1 VTNPED
7 ALISRTMRP
16 HGEDEA
22 MITEVWDRSHPD
34 SPYVSVSRPRFR
46 VKAPTRWVGAG
57 VPDDAQPG
65 DLVIGKLG
73 AAAEVRLAMRL
84 ANGVLYLEYAGYAVH
99 HPWLK
104 DGRRKIYDFSGGTI
118 P

>member
-1 VTNPED
+1 
-7 ALISRTMRP
+7 
-16 HGEDEA
+16 
-22 MITEVWDRSHPD
+22 
-34 SPYVSVSRPRFR
+34 
-46 VKAPTRWVGAG
+46 
-57 VPDDAQPG
+57 
-65 DLVIGKLG
+65 
-73 AAAEVRLAMRL
+73 MRL